1 MATREGGRGTGDSG
15 PPRALALGDVAGGAR
30 GAAAA
35 RAAGRRVLGCYA
47 GPQRPLRRWRRR
59 ATVPADDR
67 RREPVGRG
75 HGQDATRRLDRCLL
89 RAPGMEAGDSA
100 PRVRRRRAAGAPPAR
115 AGGGRGGEPGSRR
128 GRGGGAG
135 GRSPRARAGRRVPAA
150 GGRARR
156 ERRRRQRRELG
167 GIALAVAGWSV
178 ARAVGGVAPRRPDR
192 RDPETRA
199 GARRGGGRRVA
210 RPPSARD
217 ADRDRLAHARAPRGD
232 TTWNALG
239 A

>member
-1 MATREGGRGTGDSG
+1 
-15 PPRALALGDVAGGAR
+15 
-30 GAAAA
+30 
-35 RAAGRRVLGCYA
+35 
-47 GPQRPLRRWRRR
+47 
-59 ATVPADDR
+59 
-67 RREPVGRG
+67 
-75 HGQDATRRLDRCLL
+75 
-89 RAPGMEAGDSA
+89 
-100 PRVRRRRAAGAPPAR
+100 
-115 AGGGRGGEPGSRR
+115 RR

-199 GARRGGGRRVA
+199 GARRGGGRRLA

-232 TTWNALG
+232 TIWNALG
-239 A
+239 ASDSRGQEVVAAAGIADPTSFAAQLTAAGARVQLLAYQDHHAYGPSDLGRLVRAASAGGYVVVTEKDAVILRGRWPEGIPEPLVAVLGIRWERDGGVLEQALDAALAPLGRSQTPQMRE